1 MAVISSSAFCC
12 WSFSFMGWLGTNCS
26 PVLGS
31 RCTDSSFREMK
42 PLAARLRAMFR
53 APVPNAARGASICSA
68 DEK

>member
-12 WSFSFMGWLGTNCS
+12 WLFSFMGWVGTNCS

-31 RCTDSSFREMK
+31 RCTASSFREMK
-42 PLAARLRAMFR
+42 PLASQ
-53 APVPNAARGASICSA
+53 AAGNVQGSGAECCRGADCCFA

>member
-12 WSFSFMGWLGTNCS
+12 WLFSFMGWVGTNCS

-31 RCTDSSFREMK
+31 RCTASSFRGDEAFGFQ
-42 PLAARLRAMFR
+42 AAGN
-53 APVPNAARGASICSA
+53 VQGSGAECRQGADCCFA

>member
-1 MAVISSSAFCC
+1 
-12 WSFSFMGWLGTNCS
+12 MGWLGTNCS